1 MSSYALQALR
11 HDGPCLSIVA
21 DAECITVASG
31 GDRLYQKT
39 LLKSG
44 DGAIDNTGLFDTS

>member
-1 MSSYALQALR
+1 
-11 HDGPCLSIVA
+11 VA

-39 LLKSG
+39 LPKVVDAGIEIIARFWS
-44 DGAIDNTGLFDTS
+44 A

>member
-1 MSSYALQALR
+1 LGAAAQALTTTKA
-11 HDGPCLSIVA
+11 PSNVVA

-39 LLKSG
+39 LLKFGEGSIEII
-44 DGAIDNTGLFDTS
+44 ARFWST